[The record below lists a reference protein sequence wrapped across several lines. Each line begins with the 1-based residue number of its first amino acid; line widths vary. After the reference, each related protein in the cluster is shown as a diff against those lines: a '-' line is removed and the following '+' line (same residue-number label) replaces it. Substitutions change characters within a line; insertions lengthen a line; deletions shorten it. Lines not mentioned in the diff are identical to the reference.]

1 MTLKRKISMINNLP
15 LNDYLLAHCNES
27 MEKALAAERHPVWQR
42 SCPEMND
49 IDFIRLG
56 LLRCI
61 SAVDSGRHFI
71 QTTEELHGELLPHST
86 YFKSL
91 KSSRRASML
100 EAIER
105 QSYKIHC
112 EHLASYGID
121 YLKLFPELDEYTVE
135 AADGHFID
143 HACHTPKGDN
153 GKVYAAGFIYAMNLR
168 NGLLRPLCCITNGTK
183 RHHEIPIL
191 RNHIDHQNSQCLQ
204 PEKNLY
210 VYDKAVIDF
219 LWWAKQKSHQ
229 NYMISV
235 LKENSVATRIESIDF
250 DVSNT
255 INTGVEDYSIY
266 ENQGVRFNVVHYR
279 DPETQKLHRFVT
291 TLPKSMTPGII
302 AILYYKRWTIE
313 KAYNNS
319 KSNLKEKKAWSSS
332 VKSLN
337 NQMRLTTMTY
347 NLMRVCEEISKI
359 QNPTLIHPSDKK
371 YTKALEK
378 RQEMAK
384 KNGGFVNPLLFQARI
399 VRISSYTI
407 RAVQNA
413 IITGKSLIDLMRVLM
428 ARLVPG

>member
-1 MTLKRKISMINNLP
+1 MNNNIP

-27 MEKALAAERHPVWQR
+27 MERALAAERHPAWKR
-42 SCPEMND
+42 SCSEMSD
-49 IDFIRLG
+49 IDFLRLG

-61 SAVDSGRHFI
+61 SVVDSGRHFL
-71 QTTEELHGELLPHST
+71 QTTEEIHGELLPHST

-91 KSSRRASML
+91 KSSRRASMV

-105 QSYKIHC
+105 QSYKIHS
-112 EHLASYGID
+112 EHLASHGID
-121 YLKLFPELDEYTVE
+121 YLKSFPELDEYTVE

-143 HACHTPKGDN
+143 HACHTPKGGN

-168 NGLLRPLCCITNGTK
+168 NGLLRPLCCITNGTT

-191 RNHIDHQNSQCLQ
+191 RNHIELQNSHNRQ
-204 PEKNLY
+204 PGKNLY
-210 VYDKAVIDF
+210 VYDKAVTDF
-219 LWWAKQKSHQ
+219 PWWAKQKGHQ

-235 LKENSVATRIESIDF
+235 LKENSVATWIEAIAF
-250 DVSNT
+250 DRSNP
-255 INTGVEDYSIY
+255 INRGIEDYSIY

-279 DPETQKLHRFVT
+279 DPETQKLYRFVT
-291 TLPKSMTPGII
+291 TLPTSINPGII

-332 VKSLN
+332 AKSLN

-378 RQEMAK
+378 RQKMAR

-413 IITGKSLIDLMRVLM
+413 IITGTSLFDLMCALM

>member
-1 MTLKRKISMINNLP
+1 MINNLS
-15 LNDYLLAHCNES
+15 LNDYLLTHCNES
-27 MEKALAAERHPVWQR
+27 MEKALATERHPVWQR
-42 SCPEMND
+42 SCSQMND

-56 LLRCI
+56 LLRSI

-71 QTTEELHGELLPHST
+71 QTTEEVHGVLLPHST

-91 KSSRRASML
+91 KSSRRTRML

-112 EHLASYGID
+112 DHLASSGID
-121 YLKLFPELDEYTVE
+121 YLKSFPELDEYTVE

-143 HACHTPKGDN
+143 HACHTPRGSN

-168 NGLLRPLCCITNGTK
+168 NGLLRPLCCITNGTI
-183 RHHEIPIL
+183 RHHELPIL
-191 RNHIDHQNSQCLQ
+191 RNHIDHQNSQCSQ

-210 VYDKAVIDF
+210 VYDKAVTDF
-219 LWWAKQKSHQ
+219 PWWAKQKAQ
-229 NYMISV
+229 KNYMISV
-235 LKENSVATRIESIDF
+235 LKENSVATWIESIAF
-250 DVSNT
+250 DTNNPT
-255 INTGVEDYSIY
+255 NTGVEDYSIY
-266 ENQGVRFNVVHYR
+266 ESQGVKFNVVHYR
-279 DPETQKLHRFVT
+279 DPETQKLHCFVS
-291 TLPKSMTPGII
+291 TLPESINPGTI

-337 NQMRLTTMTY
+337 NQMRLTTMAY

-359 QNPTLIHPSDKK
+359 QDPKLIHPSDKK
-371 YTKALEK
+371 YNKALEK
-378 RQEMAK
+378 RQRRAQQ
-384 KNGGFVNPLLFQARI
+384 NGGFVNPLLFLERI
-399 VRISSYTI
+399 ARISSYTI

-413 IITGKSLIDLMRVLM
+413 IITEKPLTDLMSALM
-428 ARLVPG
+428 TRLVPG

>member
-1 MTLKRKISMINNLP
+1 MNNNIP
-15 LNDYLLAHCNES
+15 VNDYLLAHCRES
-27 MEKALAAERHPVWQR
+27 MERAIAAERHPAWQR
-42 SCPEMND
+42 LCPEMND
-49 IDFIRLG
+49 NDFIRFG

-61 SAVDSGRHFI
+61 SLVDSGRHFL
-71 QTTEELHGELLPHST
+71 QTTEEIHGELLPHST

-91 KSSRRASML
+91 KSSRRANML

-112 EHLASYGID
+112 EDLASSGID
-121 YLKLFPELDEYTVE
+121 YLKSFPELNGYTVE

-143 HACHTPKGDN
+143 HACHTPKGNN

-168 NGLLRPLCCITNGTK
+168 NGLLRALCCITNGTK
-183 RHHEIPIL
+183 RHHEIPVL
-191 RNHIDHQNSQCLQ
+191 RNHIDHQNSQCRQ
-204 PEKNLY
+204 PEKNIY
-210 VYDKAVIDF
+210 VYDKAVTDF
-219 LWWAKQKSHQ
+219 PWWTKQKDHQ

-235 LKENSVATRIESIDF
+235 LKENSVATWIESIAF
-250 DVSNT
+250 DDSNP
-255 INTGVEDYSIY
+255 INTGIEDYSIY
-266 ENQGVRFNVVHYR
+266 ENQGVRFNVIHYR
-279 DPETQKLHRFVT
+279 DPETQKLHRFVS
-291 TLPKSMTPGII
+291 TLPKSMPPGII

-337 NQMRLTTMTY
+337 NQMRLTAMTY
-347 NLMRVCEEISKI
+347 NLMRVCEEMSKT
-359 QNPTLIHPSDKK
+359 QNPELIHPSDKK
-371 YTKALEK
+371 YAQSLEK
-378 RQEMAK
+378 RQIMAK

-399 VRISSYTI
+399 TRISSYTI

-413 IITGKSLIDLMRVLM
+413 IITGMSLVDLMCALI

>member
-1 MTLKRKISMINNLP
+1 MINNLS
-15 LNDYLLAHCNES
+15 LNDYLLTHCNEN
-27 MEKALAAERHPVWQR
+27 MEQALAAERYPIWQR
-42 SCPEMND
+42 SCPEMSD

-61 SAVDSGRHFI
+61 SPVDSGRHFI
-71 QTTEELHGELLPHST
+71 QTTAEVHGELLPHST

-91 KSSRRASML
+91 KSLRRTRML

-105 QSYKIHC
+105 QSYKILCH
-112 EHLASYGID
+112 HLASSDID
-121 YLKLFPELDEYTVE
+121 YLKSFPELDEYTVE
-135 AADGHFID
+135 APDGHFID
-143 HACHTPKGDN
+143 HACHTPKGSN

-168 NGLLRPLCCITNGTK
+168 NGLLRPLRCITNGTK
-183 RHHEIPIL
+183 RHHELPVL
-191 RNHIDHQNSQCLQ
+191 RNHIDDQNSQCNQ

-210 VYDKAVIDF
+210 VYDKAVTDYP
-219 LWWAKQKSHQ
+219 WWEKQTVHQ

-235 LKENSVATRIESIDF
+235 LKENSVATWIKSIAF
-250 DVSNT
+250 DSNNPT
-255 INTGVEDYSIY
+255 NTGIEDYSIY

-279 DPETQKLHRFVT
+279 DPETQKLHRFVS
-291 TLPKSMTPGII
+291 TLPESINPGTI

-332 VKSLN
+332 IKSLN

-347 NLMRVCEEISKI
+347 NLMRVCEEISKKHD
-359 QNPTLIHPSDKK
+359 PELIHPSDKK
-371 YTKALEK
+371 YNKVLEE
-378 RQEMAK
+378 RQRRAQ
-384 KNGGFVNPLLFQARI
+384 KNGGFVNPLLFLERI

-413 IITGKSLIDLMRVLM
+413 IITGKSLVDLISALV

>member
-1 MTLKRKISMINNLP
+1 MINNP
-15 LNDYLLAHCNES
+15 SLNDYLLTHCNES

-61 SAVDSGRHFI
+61 SSVDSGRHFI
-71 QTTEELHGELLPHST
+71 QTTEELHDELLPHST
-86 YFKSL
+86 YFKAL

-105 QSYKIHC
+105 QSYKTHC
-112 EHLASYGID
+112 KHLASSGID
-121 YLKLFPELDEYTVE
+121 YLKSFPELDEYTVE

-143 HACHTPKGDN
+143 HACHTPKGNN
-153 GKVYAAGFIYAMNLR
+153 GKAYAAGFIYAMNLR
-168 NGLLRPLCCITNGTK
+168 NGLLRPVCCITNGTK
-183 RHHEIPIL
+183 RHHELPVL
-191 RNHIDHQNSQCLQ
+191 RNHIDHQNSQCGQ

-210 VYDKAVIDF
+210 VYDKAVTDVT
-219 LWWAKQKSHQ
+219 WWATQKAHQ

-235 LKENSVATRIESIDF
+235 LKENSVATWIESIAF
-250 DVSNT
+250 DANNPT
-255 INTGVEDYSIY
+255 NTGIEDYSVY

-279 DPETQKLHRFVT
+279 DPETQKMHRFVS
-291 TLPKSMTPGII
+291 TLPKSINPGTI

-319 KSNLKEKKAWSSS
+319 KSDLKEKKAWSSS

-359 QNPTLIHPSDKK
+359 QDPKLVHPSDKK
-371 YTKALEK
+371 YTKSLEK
-378 RQEMAK
+378 RQEKAK
-384 KNGGFVNPLLFQARI
+384 KNGGFVNPLLFLERI
-399 VRISSYTI
+399 ARISSYTI

-413 IITGKSLIDLMRVLM
+413 IVTGKPLVDLMHALM

>member
-1 MTLKRKISMINNLP
+1 MDNNLS
-15 LNDYLLAHCNES
+15 LNDDLLAHCNES
-27 MEKALAAERHPVWQR
+27 MEKALAAERHPIWQR
-42 SCPEMND
+42 ACPEMTD

-56 LLRCI
+56 LFRCI

-71 QTTEELHGELLPHST
+71 QTTEEVHGELLPHST

-91 KSSRRASML
+91 KSSRRTRML
-100 EAIER
+100 EAVEH
-105 QSYKIHC
+105 QSYQIHG
-112 EHLASYGID
+112 EHLASLGID
-121 YLKLFPELDEYTVE
+121 YLKSFSELNEYTVE

-143 HACHTPKGDN
+143 HACHTPKGAN

-183 RHHEIPIL
+183 RHHELPIL
-191 RNHIDHQNSQCLQ
+191 RNYIDLQNSQSNPL
-204 PEKNLY
+204 EKNLY
-210 VYDKAVIDF
+210 VYDKAVTDAA
-219 LWWAKQKSHQ
+219 WWAKQKAHQ

-235 LKENSVATRIESIDF
+235 LKENSVATWIESIAF
-250 DVSNT
+250 DANNP
-255 INTGVEDYSIY
+255 INTGIEDYSIY

-279 DPETQKLHRFVT
+279 DPETQKLHRFVS
-291 TLPKSMTPGII
+291 TLPKVINPGTI

-337 NQMRLTTMTY
+337 NQMCLTTMTY

-359 QNPTLIHPSDKK
+359 QDPDLVHPSDKK

-378 RQEMAK
+378 RQTRAK
-384 KNGGFVNPLLFQARI
+384 KSGGFVNPLLFLDRI
-399 VRISSYTI
+399 TRISSYTI

-413 IITGKSLIDLMRVLM
+413 IITGKSLVDLMADLM

>member
-1 MTLKRKISMINNLP
+1 MITLKS
-15 LNDYLLAHCNES
+15 
-27 MEKALAAERHPVWQR
+27 
-42 SCPEMND
+42 
-49 IDFIRLG
+49 
-56 LLRCI
+56 
-61 SAVDSGRHFI
+61 
-71 QTTEELHGELLPHST
+71 
-86 YFKSL
+86 
-91 KSSRRASML
+91 
-100 EAIER
+100 
-105 QSYKIHC
+105 
-112 EHLASYGID
+112 
-121 YLKLFPELDEYTVE
+121 FPELDDYTVE

-143 HACHTPKGDN
+143 HACHTPKGSN

-183 RHHEIPIL
+183 RHHELPIL
-191 RNHIDHQNSQCLQ
+191 RHHIDHQNSQHSQL
-204 PEKNLY
+204 EKNLY
-210 VYDKAVIDF
+210 VYDKAVTDF
-219 LWWAKQKSHQ
+219 PWWAKQKAHQ

-235 LKENSVATRIESIDF
+235 LKDNSVATWIESIAF
-250 DVSNT
+250 DANNP

-279 DPETQKLHRFVT
+279 DPETQKLHRFIS
-291 TLPKSMTPGII
+291 TLPELINPGTI

-359 QNPTLIHPSDKK
+359 QDPELIHPSDKK

-378 RQEMAK
+378 RQRRAQ
-384 KNGGFVNPLLFQARI
+384 KNGGFVNPLLFLERI
-399 VRISSYTI
+399 ARISSYTI

-413 IITGKSLIDLMRVLM
+413 IITGKPLADLICALV

>member
-1 MTLKRKISMINNLP
+1 MINNLS
-15 LNDYLLAHCNES
+15 LNDYLLTHCNES
-27 MEKALAAERHPVWQR
+27 MERALAAERHPAWQR
-42 SCPEMND
+42 SCPEMSD

-71 QTTEELHGELLPHST
+71 QTTEEVHNELLPHST

-91 KSSRRASML
+91 KSSRRTSML
-100 EAIER
+100 EAIEQ

-112 EHLASYGID
+112 EHLASSGID
-121 YLKLFPELDEYTVE
+121 YLKSFPELDEYTVE

-143 HACHTPKGDN
+143 HACHTPKGAN

-168 NGLLRPLCCITNGTK
+168 NGLLRPLCYITNGTK
-183 RHHEIPIL
+183 RHHELPIL
-191 RNHIDHQNSQCLQ
+191 RNYIDHQNSQSD
-204 PEKNLY
+204 PSEKKLY
-210 VYDKAVIDF
+210 VYDKAVTDF
-219 LWWAKQKSHQ
+219 HWWAKQKSHQ

-235 LKENSVATRIESIDF
+235 LKENSVATWIEPIGF
-250 DVSNT
+250 DANNP
-255 INTGVEDYSIY
+255 INTGIEDYSIY
-266 ENQGVRFNVVHYR
+266 ENQGVRFNVLHYR
-279 DPETQKLHRFVT
+279 DPETQKLHRFVS
-291 TLPKSMTPGII
+291 TLPKSINPGTI

-319 KSNLKEKKAWSSS
+319 KSDLKEKKAWSSS

-359 QNPTLIHPSDKK
+359 QDPKLVHPSDKK
-371 YTKALEK
+371 YTKSLEK
-378 RQEMAK
+378 RQERAK
-384 KNGGFVNPLLFQARI
+384 NKGGFVNPLLFLERI
-399 VRISSYTI
+399 ARISSYTI

-413 IITGKSLIDLMRVLM
+413 IITGKPLADLMCALM

>member
-1 MTLKRKISMINNLP
+1 MNNHIP
-15 LNDYLLAHCNES
+15 LNDDLTAHCNES
-27 MEKALAAERHPVWQR
+27 MERALAAERHPAWQR

-49 IDFIRLG
+49 IDFLRLG
-56 LLRCI
+56 LFRCI
-61 SAVDSGRHFI
+61 SVVDSGRHFL
-71 QTTEELHGELLPHST
+71 QTTEAIHGECLPHST

-91 KSSRRASML
+91 KSSRRSSML

-105 QSYKIHC
+105 QSDTIHC
-112 EHLASYGID
+112 EQLASYGID
-121 YLKLFPELDEYTVE
+121 YLKSFPELDDYTIE

-143 HACHTPKGDN
+143 HACHTPKGTH
-153 GKVYAAGFIYAMNLR
+153 GKVYAAGFIDAMNLR

-191 RNHIDHQNSQCLQ
+191 RNHIEDQNSQCCQ

-210 VYDKAVIDF
+210 VYDKAVTDF
-219 LWWAKQKSHQ
+219 PWWAKQKDHQ

-235 LKENSVATRIESIDF
+235 LKDNSVATWIESIAF
-250 DVSNT
+250 DDSHP
-255 INTGVEDYSIY
+255 INIGVEDYSRY
-266 ENQGVRFNVVHYR
+266 ENQGVRFNIVHYR

-291 TLPKSMTPGII
+291 TLPKSMNPGTI

-332 VKSLN
+332 LKSLN
-337 NQMRLTTMTY
+337 NQMRLTAMTY
-347 NLMRVCEEISKI
+347 NLMRVFEEISKI
-359 QNPTLIHPSDKK
+359 QHPTLIHPSDKK

-384 KNGGFVNPLLFQARI
+384 KKGCFVNPLLFQARI

-407 RAVQNA
+407 RAVQSA
-413 IITGKSLIDLMRVLM
+413 IITGKSLVDLLCDLM

>member
-1 MTLKRKISMINNLP
+1 MVKNLS
-15 LNDYLLAHCNES
+15 LNDDLLAHCNES
-27 MEKALAAERHPVWQR
+27 MEKALAAERHPIWQR
-42 SCPEMND
+42 SCPEMTD

-56 LLRCI
+56 LFRCI

-71 QTTEELHGELLPHST
+71 QTTEEVHGELLPHST

-91 KSSRRASML
+91 KSSRRTRML
-100 EAIER
+100 EAVEH

-112 EHLASYGID
+112 EHLASLDID
-121 YLKLFPELDEYTVE
+121 YLKSFHELDAYTVE

-143 HACHTPKGDN
+143 HACHTPKGAN

-183 RHHEIPIL
+183 RHHELPIL
-191 RNHIDHQNSQCLQ
+191 RNHIDHQNSQSNLLK
-204 PEKNLY
+204 KNLY
-210 VYDKAVIDF
+210 VYDKAVTDF
-219 LWWAKQKSHQ
+219 PWWAKQKVHQ

-235 LKENSVATRIESIDF
+235 LKENSVATWIESIAF
-250 DVSNT
+250 DATNST
-255 INTGVEDYSIY
+255 NTGIEDYSIY

-279 DPETQKLHRFVT
+279 DPETQKLHRFVS
-291 TLPKSMTPGII
+291 TLPEAINPGTI

-359 QNPTLIHPSDKK
+359 QDPDLVHPSDKK
-371 YTKALEK
+371 YNKALEK
-378 RQEMAK
+378 RQRRAK
-384 KNGGFVNPLLFQARI
+384 KNGDFVNPLLFLGRI
-399 VRISSYTI
+399 TRISSYTI

-413 IITGKSLIDLMRVLM
+413 IITGKSLADLISDLM
-428 ARLVPG
+428 ARLVPV

>member
-1 MTLKRKISMINNLP
+1 MR
-15 LNDYLLAHCNES
+15 
-27 MEKALAAERHPVWQR
+27 
-42 SCPEMND
+42 D

-71 QTTEELHGELLPHST
+71 QTTEEVHNELLPHST

-91 KSSRRASML
+91 KSSRRTSML
-100 EAIER
+100 EAIEQ

-112 EHLASYGID
+112 EHLASSGID
-121 YLKLFPELDEYTVE
+121 YLKSFPELDEYTVE

-143 HACHTPKGDN
+143 HACHTPKGAN

-183 RHHEIPIL
+183 RHHELPIL
-191 RNHIDHQNSQCLQ
+191 RNYIDHQNSQSD
-204 PEKNLY
+204 PSEKKLY
-210 VYDKAVIDF
+210 VYDKAVTDF
-219 LWWAKQKSHQ
+219 HWWAKQKSHQ

-235 LKENSVATRIESIDF
+235 LKENSVATWIEPIGF
-250 DVSNT
+250 DANNP
-255 INTGVEDYSIY
+255 INTGIEDYSIY
-266 ENQGVRFNVVHYR
+266 ENQGVRFNVLHYR
-279 DPETQKLHRFVT
+279 DPETQKLHRFVS
-291 TLPKSMTPGII
+291 TLPKSINPGTI

-319 KSNLKEKKAWSSS
+319 KSDLKEKKAWSSS

-359 QNPTLIHPSDKK
+359 QDPKLVHPSDKK
-371 YTKALEK
+371 YTKSLEK
-378 RQEMAK
+378 RQERAK
-384 KNGGFVNPLLFQARI
+384 NKGGFVNPLLFLERI
-399 VRISSYTI
+399 ARISSYTI

-413 IITGKSLIDLMRVLM
+413 IITGKPLADLMCALM

>member
-1 MTLKRKISMINNLP
+1 MNNISLT
-15 LNDYLLAHCNES
+15 DYLTTHCNES
-27 MEKALAAERHPVWQR
+27 IERAQAAERHPAWQR
-42 SCPEMND
+42 SCPEMKD
-49 IDFIRLG
+49 IDFLRLG
-56 LLRCI
+56 ILRCI

-71 QTTEELHGELLPHST
+71 QTTEEIHGEILPHST

-91 KSSRRASML
+91 NSSRRANML
-100 EAIER
+100 EAIEQ

-112 EHLASYGID
+112 EYLTSYDID
-121 YLKLFPELDEYTVE
+121 YLKSFSDLDGYTVE

-168 NGLLRPLCCITNGTK
+168 NGLLRPLCIITNGTK

-191 RNHIDHQNSQCLQ
+191 RNHIDHQNSQSGQ

-210 VYDKAVIDF
+210 VYDKAVTDF
-219 LWWAKQKSHQ
+219 SWWAKQQAHQ
-229 NYMISV
+229 NFMISV
-235 LKENSVATRIESIDF
+235 LKENSVATWIESIAF
-250 DVSNT
+250 DASNP

-279 DPETQKLHRFVT
+279 DPETQKLFRFVT
-291 TLPKSMTPGII
+291 TLPKSINPGII

-332 VKSLN
+332 LKSLN

-347 NLMRVCEEISKI
+347 NLMRVFEEISKI
-359 QNPTLIHPSDKK
+359 QNPALIHPSDEK

-378 RQEMAK
+378 RQAIAK

-413 IITGKSLIDLMRVLM
+413 IITGMSLFSLMSALM
-428 ARLVPG
+428 ARLVLG

>member
-1 MTLKRKISMINNLP
+1 MLNNLS
-15 LNDYLLAHCNES
+15 LNDYLLTHCNES
-27 MEKALAAERHPVWQR
+27 MENALAAERHPAWQR

-56 LLRCI
+56 LFRCI

-71 QTTEELHGELLPHST
+71 QTTEALHGELLPHST

-91 KSSRRASML
+91 KSSRRTRML
-100 EAIER
+100 EAIEQ

-112 EHLASYGID
+112 AHLATAGID
-121 YLKLFPELDEYTVE
+121 YLKPFSELDEYTVE

-143 HACHTPKGDN
+143 HACHTPKGAN

-168 NGLLRPLCCITNGTK
+168 NGLLRSLCCITNGTK
-183 RHHEIPIL
+183 RHHELPVL
-191 RNHIDHQNSQCLQ
+191 RNHIDHQNSQCGQ
-204 PEKNLY
+204 SEKNLY
-210 VYDKAVIDF
+210 VYDKAVTDF
-219 LWWAKQKSHQ
+219 HWWAKQKSHK

-235 LKENSVATRIESIDF
+235 LKENSVATWVESITF
-250 DVSNT
+250 DANNPV
-255 INTGVEDYSIY
+255 NTGIEAYSIY

-279 DPETQKLHRFVT
+279 DPETQKMHRFIS
-291 TLPKSMTPGII
+291 TLPKSINPGTI

-332 VKSLN
+332 IKSLN
-337 NQMRLTTMTY
+337 NQMRLTAMTY

-359 QNPTLIHPSDKK
+359 QDPELVHPSDKK
-371 YTKALEK
+371 YTQSLEK
-378 RQEMAK
+378 RQEIAK
-384 KNGGFVNPLLFQARI
+384 NKGGFINPLLFLERI
-399 VRISSYTI
+399 ARISSYTI
-407 RAVQNA
+407 RAIQNA
-413 IITGKSLIDLMRVLM
+413 IITGKSLADLMYALM

>member
-1 MTLKRKISMINNLP
+1 MNNNIP
-15 LNDYLLAHCNES
+15 VNDYLLAHCHES
-27 MEKALAAERHPVWQR
+27 MERALATERHPAWQR
-42 SCPEMND
+42 LCPEMND

-61 SAVDSGRHFI
+61 SQVDSGRHFL
-71 QTTEELHGELLPHST
+71 QTTEEIHGELLPLST

-91 KSSRRASML
+91 KSSRRTSML

-105 QSYKIHC
+105 QSYHIHC

-121 YLKLFPELDEYTVE
+121 YLKSFPELDEYTVE

-143 HACHTPKGDN
+143 HACHTPKGGN

-219 LWWAKQKSHQ
+219 PWWAKQKGHQ

-235 LKENSVATRIESIDF
+235 LKENSVATWIESIAF
-250 DVSNT
+250 DDSNP

-291 TLPKSMTPGII
+291 TLPKSVNPGII

-319 KSNLKEKKAWSSS
+319 KSNLKEKKAWSPA

-337 NQMRLTTMTY
+337 NQMRLTAMTY

-359 QNPTLIHPSDKK
+359 QNPELIHPSDKK
-371 YTKALEK
+371 YAQALEK
-378 RQEMAK
+378 RQTIAK

-399 VRISSYTI
+399 TRISSYTI

-413 IITGKSLIDLMRVLM
+413 IITGMSLVDLMCALI

>member
-1 MTLKRKISMINNLP
+1 MINNLS
-15 LNDYLLAHCNES
+15 LNDYLLTHCNEN
-27 MEKALAAERHPVWQR
+27 MEQALAAERYPIWQR
-42 SCPEMND
+42 SCPEMSD

-61 SAVDSGRHFI
+61 SPVDSGRHFI
-71 QTTEELHGELLPHST
+71 QTTEEVHGELLPHST

-91 KSSRRASML
+91 KSSRRTRML

-105 QSYKIHC
+105 QSYQILSD
-112 EHLASYGID
+112 HLAASDID
-121 YLKLFPELDEYTVE
+121 YLKSFPELDEYTVE

-143 HACHTPKGDN
+143 HACHTPKGSN

-168 NGLLRPLCCITNGTK
+168 NGLLRPLRCITNGTK
-183 RHHEIPIL
+183 RHHELPVL
-191 RNHIDHQNSQCLQ
+191 RNHIDDQNSQCNQ

-210 VYDKAVIDF
+210 VYDKAVTDYP
-219 LWWAKQKSHQ
+219 WWEKQTVHQ

-235 LKENSVATRIESIDF
+235 LKENSVATWIKSIAF
-250 DVSNT
+250 DSNNPT
-255 INTGVEDYSIY
+255 NTGIEDYSIY

-279 DPETQKLHRFVT
+279 DPETQKLHRFVS
-291 TLPKSMTPGII
+291 TLPESINPGTI

-332 VKSLN
+332 AKSLN

-347 NLMRVCEEISKI
+347 NLMRVCEEISKT
-359 QNPTLIHPSDKK
+359 QDPELIHPSDKK
-371 YTKALEK
+371 YNKVLEE
-378 RQEMAK
+378 RQRRAQ
-384 KNGGFVNPLLFQARI
+384 KNGGFVNPLLFLERI

-413 IITGKSLIDLMRVLM
+413 IITGKSLVDLISALV

>member
-1 MTLKRKISMINNLP
+1 MTTNNLSF
-15 LNDYLLAHCNES
+15 NNYLLTHCNKS
-27 MEKALAAERHPVWQR
+27 MERALAAERYSIWQR
-42 SCPEMND
+42 SCPEMSD

-56 LLRCI
+56 LMRGI

-71 QTTEELHGELLPHST
+71 QTTQELHDELLPHST

-91 KSSRRASML
+91 KSSRRTRML

-105 QSYKIHC
+105 QSYNLHC
-112 EHLASYGID
+112 EHLARSGID
-121 YLKLFPELDEYTVE
+121 YLKSFPELDDYTVE

-143 HACHTPKGDN
+143 HACHTPKGGN
-153 GKVYAAGFIYAMNLR
+153 GKVYAAGFIYAMNLK

-191 RNHIDHQNSQCLQ
+191 RNYIDHQNSQCRPL
-204 PEKNLY
+204 EKNLY
-210 VYDKAVIDF
+210 VYDKAVTDF
-219 LWWAKQKSHQ
+219 PWWAKQIGHQ

-235 LKENSVATRIESIDF
+235 LKDNSAATWIESIDF
-250 DVSNT
+250 DTRNP
-255 INTGVEDYSIY
+255 INIGIEDYSIY
-266 ENQGVRFNVVHYR
+266 ENQGVRFNVIHYR
-279 DPETQKLHRFVT
+279 DPETQKRYRFVS
-291 TLPKSMTPGII
+291 TLPESINPGTI

-332 VKSLN
+332 MKSLN

-359 QNPTLIHPSDKK
+359 QAPELIHPSDKK
-371 YTKALEK
+371 YNKALEK
-378 RQEMAK
+378 RQKRAQK
-384 KNGGFVNPLLFQARI
+384 KGGFVNPLLFLKRI
-399 VRISSYTI
+399 VRISSCTI

-413 IITGKSLIDLMRVLM
+413 IITRKPLADLMCVLM

>member
-1 MTLKRKISMINNLP
+1 MINNLS
-15 LNDYLLAHCNES
+15 LNHFLLTHCHES
-27 MEKALAAERHPVWQR
+27 MEKALAAERQPVWQR

-56 LLRCI
+56 LMRCI

-71 QTTEELHGELLPHST
+71 QTTEELHGELLPPST
-86 YFKSL
+86 YFKAL
-91 KSSRRASML
+91 KSSRRTSML
-100 EAIER
+100 DAIER
-105 QSYKIHC
+105 QSYKTHC
-112 EHLASYGID
+112 EHLASSGID
-121 YLKLFPELDEYTVE
+121 YLKSFPELDGYTVE

-143 HACHTPKGDN
+143 HACHTPKGNN

-191 RNHIDHQNSQCLQ
+191 RNHIDHENSQCVQL
-204 PEKNLY
+204 EKNLY
-210 VYDKAVIDF
+210 VYDKAVTDF
-219 LWWAKQKSHQ
+219 HWWAKQKSHQ
-229 NYMISV
+229 NHMISV
-235 LKENSVATRIESIDF
+235 LKENSVATWIESIAF
-250 DVSNT
+250 DANNP
-255 INTGVEDYSIY
+255 INTGIEDYSIY
-266 ENQGVRFNVVHYR
+266 ENQGVKFNVVHYR
-279 DPETQKLHRFVT
+279 DPETQKMHRFVS
-291 TLPKSMTPGII
+291 TLPEAINPGTI

-359 QNPTLIHPSDKK
+359 LDPELVHPSDKK
-371 YTKALEK
+371 YTKSLEK
-378 RQEMAK
+378 RQEKAK
-384 KNGGFVNPLLFQARI
+384 KTGGFVNPLLFLERI

-413 IITGKSLIDLMRVLM
+413 IITGKPLADLMQALV

>member
-1 MTLKRKISMINNLP
+1 MINNLSF
-15 LNDYLLAHCNES
+15 NDYLLAHCNES
-27 MEKALAAERHPVWQR
+27 MEKALTAERHPIWQR
-42 SCPEMND
+42 ACPEMTD

-56 LLRCI
+56 LFRCI

-71 QTTEELHGELLPHST
+71 QTTEEVHGELLPHST

-91 KSSRRASML
+91 KSSRRTRML
-100 EAIER
+100 EAVEH
-105 QSYKIHC
+105 QSYKIHG
-112 EHLASYGID
+112 EHLATLGID
-121 YLKLFPELDEYTVE
+121 YLSSFPELDEYTVE

-143 HACHTPKGDN
+143 HACHTPKGAN

-183 RHHEIPIL
+183 RHHELPIL
-191 RNHIDHQNSQCLQ
+191 RNHIDHQNSQTNPLA
-204 PEKNLY
+204 KNLY
-210 VYDKAVIDF
+210 VYDKAVTDF
-219 LWWAKQKSHQ
+219 PWWAKQKAHQ

-235 LKENSVATRIESIDF
+235 LKENSVATWIESIAF
-250 DVSNT
+250 DANNST
-255 INTGVEDYSIY
+255 NTGIEDYSIY

-279 DPETQKLHRFVT
+279 DPETQKLHRFVS
-291 TLPKSMTPGII
+291 TLPEAINPGTI

-347 NLMRVCEEISKI
+347 NLMRVCEEISKT
-359 QNPTLIHPSDKK
+359 QNSDLVHPSDKK

-378 RQEMAK
+378 RQRRAK
-384 KNGGFVNPLLFQARI
+384 KRGGFVNPLLFLQRI
-399 VRISSYTI
+399 TRISSYTI

-413 IITGKSLIDLMRVLM
+413 IITEKSLTDLMSDLM